1 MYPFLKCLIVKFPV
15 SFDFQ
20 SRIWEINQ
28 VLINLILSI
37 VLNIH
42 VFINY
47 TVFSPKGLEC
57 QIWISLCFS
66 FAQSHLTVFIRWPFL
81 AQKNSVEFQMTLYK
95 LNLLKCEVSLQK
107 LFVSWSALLTSWDNT
122 KGHKHSI
129 SMLGETSLF
138 ILIVFISKGFQKT
151 WGRIHLLWTCSP
163 YPIHFNTKC

>member
-1 MYPFLKCLIVKFPV
+1 MYPFFLKCLIVKFPI

-57 QIWISLCFS
+57 QIWVSLCFS

-95 LNLLKCEVSLQK
+95 LNLLNVK
-107 LFVSWSALLTSWDNT
+107 SACKN
-122 KGHKHSI
+122 
-129 SMLGETSLF
+129 SLF
-138 ILIVFISKGFQKT
+138 LDLPCWPHGTIPKNTNAL
-151 WGRIHLLWTCSP
+151 WLL
-163 YPIHFNTKC
+163 